1 MDIIVSGR
9 HVTVSDEMKEYVKQ
23 KLETILD
30 GRPLK
35 ITTVRV
41 ILDIQKNRH
50 KAEVIVHIKHHDLE
64 ADAETYDM
72 YESIDA
78 MVEKIEVQILRY
90 LDKAQ
95 DHHKAGRTARKIPK
109 DEIPEFDIDED
120 I

>member
-1 MDIIVSGR
+1 MEIIVSGR

-23 KLETILD
+23 KLDAVLE

-35 ITTVRV
+35 ISSVRV
-41 ILDIQKNRH
+41 ILDVQKNRH
-50 KAEVIVHIKHHDLE
+50 KAEVIVHIKHHNLE

-78 MVEKIEVQILRY
+78 MVEKIEVQIFRY
-90 LDKAQ
+90 LDKVQ

-109 DEIPEFDIDED
+109 DEIPDLNMDNL
-120 I
+120 